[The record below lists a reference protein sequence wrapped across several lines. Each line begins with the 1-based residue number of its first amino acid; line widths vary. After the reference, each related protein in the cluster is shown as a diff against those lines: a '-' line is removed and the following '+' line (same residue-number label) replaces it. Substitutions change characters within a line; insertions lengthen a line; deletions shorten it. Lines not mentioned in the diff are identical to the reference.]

1 MFKMSTR
8 NLPNPMTKMKY
19 QTPWVEF
26 PSRLTQC
33 LTQEGSNIDYLAILP
48 SCNLK
53 FEDITLVTD
62 FFSWRDSPSPGNDKP
77 SKKPVILG
85 NDFGNLPNQVAS
97 TDNVT
102 VVDQRTNPRRDTK
115 SAGNTRHVSF
125 KNEDETPAKTR
136 AQVDQKV
143 RHWL

>member
-1 MFKMSTR
+1 M
-8 NLPNPMTKMKY
+8 
-19 QTPWVEF
+19 
-26 PSRLTQC
+26 
-33 LTQEGSNIDYLAILP
+33 
-48 SCNLK
+48 
-53 FEDITLVTD
+53 
-62 FFSWRDSPSPGNDKP
+62 
-77 SKKPVILG
+77 ILG

-136 AQVDQKV
+136 AQVDPKIKV
-143 RHWL
+143 ELVYSRFWTILLPDVTLFRFRQQITTQDAQSALLWQDKFLM